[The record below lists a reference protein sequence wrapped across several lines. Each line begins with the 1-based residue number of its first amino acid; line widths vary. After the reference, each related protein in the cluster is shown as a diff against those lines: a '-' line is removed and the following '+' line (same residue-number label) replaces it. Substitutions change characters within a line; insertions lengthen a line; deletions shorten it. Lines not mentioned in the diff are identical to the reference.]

1 MPRSCDV
8 AAGGGRHTRFFA
20 EPRPHGHGDRSRRQ
34 RARRLEPN
42 VEIVQADLEDGS
54 PWPLPG
60 RTFGAVVV
68 TNYLHRP
75 LFPALLGAL
84 MPGGVLLY
92 ETFMEGNE
100 RFGRPSQ
107 PEFLLKDGEL
117 LELVRGRLSVVA
129 YEARMI
135 SEPKMAMVQR
145 IAAAQALATPPPS
158 QRRACAAPARRTFRS
173 CVSDGTILRASAILA
188 ASTSAMTKPAFP
200 PPASASTS
208 PHGAT
213 AIEWP

>member
-1 MPRSCDV
+1 MPSPWIVQWAGLIAADATVLDV
-8 AAGGGRHTRFFA
+8 AAGSGRHTRFFA
-20 EPRPHGHGDRSRRQ
+20 DRGNKVTAIDRDIS
-34 RARRLEPN
+34 ALTAHPN

-75 LFPALLGAL
+75 LFPALLDAL

-100 RFGRPSQ
+100 RFGRPSN

-117 LELVRGRLSVVA
+117 LELARDRLSVTA

-135 SEPKMAMVQR
+135 SEPKMAMIQR
-145 IAAAQALATPPPS
+145 IAARKL
-158 QRRACAAPARRTFRS
+158 
-173 CVSDGTILRASAILA
+173 
-188 ASTSAMTKPAFP
+188 
-200 PPASASTS
+200 
-208 PHGAT
+208 
-213 AIEWP
+213 

>member
-1 MPRSCDV
+1 MPSPWIVQWAGLVTAGTAVLDV

-20 EPRPHGHGDRSRRQ
+20 DRGNEVTAIDRDVSALTAQ
-34 RARRLEPN
+34 PN

-75 LFPALLGAL
+75 LFPALLDAL

-100 RFGRPSQ
+100 RFGRPSN

-117 LELVRGRLSVVA
+117 LALARDRLSVTA
-129 YEARMI
+129 YEGRMI
-135 SEPKMAMVQR
+135 SEPKMAMIQR
-145 IAAAQALATPPPS
+145 IAA
-158 QRRACAAPARRTFRS
+158 RKF
-173 CVSDGTILRASAILA
+173 
-188 ASTSAMTKPAFP
+188 
-200 PPASASTS
+200 
-208 PHGAT
+208 
-213 AIEWP
+213 

>member
-1 MPRSCDV
+1 
-8 AAGGGRHTRFFA
+8 
-20 EPRPHGHGDRSRRQ
+20 
-34 RARRLEPN
+34 
-42 VEIVQADLEDGS
+42 
-54 PWPLPG
+54 
-60 RTFGAVVV
+60 
-68 TNYLHRP
+68 
-75 LFPALLGAL
+75 

-117 LELVRGRLSVVA
+117 LELVRGRLLRRRLRGA
-129 YEARMI
+129 HD
-135 SEPKMAMVQR
+135 QR
-145 IAAAQALATPPPS
+145 AQDGDGPAHRRTQALSYSAAFATAGLCS
-158 QRRACAAPARRTFRS
+158 TGAAYFRS

-188 ASTSAMTKPAFP
+188 GSTSAMTKPAFS

>member
-1 MPRSCDV
+1 MQWAGLIAAGAAVLDV
-8 AAGGGRHTRFFA
+8 AAGGGRHSRFFA
-20 EPRPHGHGDRSRRQ
+20 DRGHKVTVLDRDTSPL
-34 RARRLEPN
+34 ASHSD

-75 LFPALLGAL
+75 LFPALLDAL
-84 MPGGVLLY
+84 APGGVLLY

-100 RFGRPSQ
+100 RFGRPSN
-107 PEFLLKDGEL
+107 PAFLLKDGEL
-117 LELVRGRLSVVA
+117 LDLARGRLSVTA

-145 IAAAQALATPPPS
+145 IAA
-158 QRRACAAPARRTFRS
+158 RRP
-173 CVSDGTILRASAILA
+173 
-188 ASTSAMTKPAFP
+188 
-200 PPASASTS
+200 
-208 PHGAT
+208 
-213 AIEWP
+213 